1 MITVQDKRAPLSS
14 RPRDRHCNEQ
24 YAVNSGLEKRN
35 LLHRNKMLPTLVQR
49 IVLLLTSYRG
59 FTTFGGSAALSD
71 DKSRLKYRVFEEL
84 PRGTF
89 VANLSAD
96 ISDVIAGLSLDAR
109 ALIRFRFLADFQP
122 LFDIDSVSGVIRTA
136 EVVDRDVTSLCR
148 QKDSCEVNVDVVL
161 QPVQYFQV
169 SYRVAHLMCT

>member
-1 MITVQDKRAPLSS
+1 
-14 RPRDRHCNEQ
+14 
-24 YAVNSGLEKRN
+24 
-35 LLHRNKMLPTLVQR
+35 MLPTLVHR

-59 FTTFGGSAALSD
+59 FTTVGGSAAFTD

-96 ISDVIAGLSLDAR
+96 ISDVIASLSVDAR

-136 EVVDRDVTSLCR
+136 DVIDRDVTSLCR
-148 QKDSCEVNVDVVL
+148 LKETCDVNLDVVL
-161 QPVQYFQV
+161 QPVQYFQACSLIKLFSDV
-169 SYRVAHLMCT
+169 GIT